1 MNLRLIGAPTLKDI
15 DANMV
20 DASNIS
26 KHSTLPGES
35 IFSTNCKPWVSSRGL
50 GLTPMSFTDDRLA
63 TATLRPKL

>member
-15 DANMV
+15 DASMV

-35 IFSTNCKPWVSSRGL
+35 IFNTNCQFLP
-50 GLTPMSFTDDRLA
+50 
-63 TATLRPKL
+63 